1 MTSIDDLIL
10 QSTNPFDNYRSE
22 NFWRTQVGT
31 EPVVESIHTEVI
43 AAVTETLNKVA
54 QDRHTR
60 TLLLQGDPGSGK
72 TYLLGRLKKTLNDK
86 AFFAYINP
94 FPQSSRIWWHILR
107 YTVDSLVQVPAGQK
121 DSQLMQWLKSLSVFT
136 KRTLTQR
143 LIQDNFWEGLTSD
156 RQKFIKHL
164 KKTYKNSAIYNPD
177 SFFGVLHDL
186 INPKKHDLAC
196 EWLRGEDLSDESLKE
211 LGVKSSIDTEEAAC
225 ETLANFGRIA
235 TETQPIV
242 LCFDQIE
249 SIARLP
255 NNSPDLQTLFSVA
268 TKIHGES
275 KNFLL
280 IISINIDTWQNNK
293 NHIDQ
298 SHKDRIDL
306 ETYLKPISLIEAE
319 SILATRLYSLHRQ
332 ANPQPKSNT
341 YPVDR
346 QSLLEQ
352 FPRGRTNPREILIF
366 GRDTILSYK
375 KWLAEGSKGVFK
387 PLKAKKPDECDRSEL
402 IASFKIKWIEELTK
416 AQQQITKLQQQSSPE
431 LIKMLQ
437 EALISLGMEN
447 VKIPLLLK
455 TTKFANYSLSY
466 KVPKKPEG
474 LGVVWTEDQNMNTF
488 FHIMEACRKSIE
500 GKLCQNLYLIRD
512 SKLGNQNTK
521 GYRLYAQLF
530 HNTYHRQIHPKIASI
545 QYLVA
550 YYELV
555 KDAKEGDLTLS
566 NGKAINLKELR
577 QIAFESKIFH
587 GCYLLQKLKIVPD
600 MGDEV
605 IEDMQVVK
613 DFLFNVVFNQ
623 QLLGKEILIGNTISY
638 FPWVNKAQINQLI
651 EQLCEEGK
659 IGILGSPKKPQEQ
672 LVCLLVAKAS

>member
-22 NFWRTQVGT
+22 NFWRSQVAT

-43 AAVTETLNKVA
+43 ATVTETLNKVA

-186 INPKKHDLAC
+186 INPKKYDLAC

-280 IISINIDTWQNNK
+280 IISINIDTRQNNK
-293 NHIDQ
+293 KHIDQ

-319 SILATRLYSLHRQ
+319 
-332 ANPQPKSNT
+332 
-341 YPVDR
+341 
-346 QSLLEQ
+346 
-352 FPRGRTNPREILIF
+352 
-366 GRDTILSYK
+366 
-375 KWLAEGSKGVFK
+375 
-387 PLKAKKPDECDRSEL
+387 
-402 IASFKIKWIEELTK
+402 
-416 AQQQITKLQQQSSPE
+416 
-431 LIKMLQ
+431 
-437 EALISLGMEN
+437 
-447 VKIPLLLK
+447 
-455 TTKFANYSLSY
+455 
-466 KVPKKPEG
+466 
-474 LGVVWTEDQNMNTF
+474 
-488 FHIMEACRKSIE
+488 
-500 GKLCQNLYLIRD
+500 
-512 SKLGNQNTK
+512 
-521 GYRLYAQLF
+521 
-530 HNTYHRQIHPKIASI
+530 
-545 QYLVA
+545 
-550 YYELV
+550 
-555 KDAKEGDLTLS
+555 
-566 NGKAINLKELR
+566 
-577 QIAFESKIFH
+577 
-587 GCYLLQKLKIVPD
+587 
-600 MGDEV
+600 
-605 IEDMQVVK
+605 
-613 DFLFNVVFNQ
+613 
-623 QLLGKEILIGNTISY
+623 
-638 FPWVNKAQINQLI
+638 
-651 EQLCEEGK
+651 
-659 IGILGSPKKPQEQ
+659 
-672 LVCLLVAKAS
+672 

>member
-1 MTSIDDLIL
+1 M
-10 QSTNPFDNYRSE
+10 
-22 NFWRTQVGT
+22 
-31 EPVVESIHTEVI
+31 
-43 AAVTETLNKVA
+43 
-54 QDRHTR
+54 
-60 TLLLQGDPGSGK
+60 
-72 TYLLGRLKKTLNDK
+72 
-86 AFFAYINP
+86 
-94 FPQSSRIWWHILR
+94 
-107 YTVDSLVQVPAGQK
+107 
-121 DSQLMQWLKSLSVFT
+121 
-136 KRTLTQR
+136 
-143 LIQDNFWEGLTSD
+143 
-156 RQKFIKHL
+156 
-164 KKTYKNSAIYNPD
+164 
-177 SFFGVLHDL
+177 
-186 INPKKHDLAC
+186 
-196 EWLRGEDLSDESLKE
+196 
-211 LGVKSSIDTEEAAC
+211 
-225 ETLANFGRIA
+225 
-235 TETQPIV
+235 
-242 LCFDQIE
+242 
-249 SIARLP
+249 
-255 NNSPDLQTLFSVA
+255 QTLFSVA

-341 YPVDR
+341 YPLDR

-366 GRDTILSYK
+366 GRDTILFYK
-375 KWLAEGSKGVFK
+375 KWLAEGSKGTFT
-387 PLKAKKPDECDRSEL
+387 PLKATKPDEGDQAEL

-431 LIKMLQ
+431 LIQMLQ
-437 EALISLGMEN
+437 EALITLGMED

-474 LGVVWTEDQNMNTF
+474 LGVVWTEDKNMTTF

-521 GYRLYAQLF
+521 GYKLYVQLF
-530 HNTYHRQIHPKIASI
+530 DNTSHRQIHPKIASI

-555 KDAKEGDLTLS
+555 KDAKEGDLALA

-577 QIAFESKIFH
+577 QVACESKIFH
-587 GCYLLQKLKIVPD
+587 GCYLLQKLKVVPD
-600 MGDEV
+600 LGDEV
-605 IEDMQVVK
+605 VEDMQVVK
-613 DFLFNVVFNQ
+613 DFLFNVVLNQ
-623 QLLGKEILIGNTISY
+623 QLLGKEVLIGNTISY
-638 FPWVNKAQINQLI
+638 FPLVNKAQINRLI

-672 LVCLLVAKAS
+672 LVCLLIAKAS

>member
-22 NFWRTQVGT
+22 NFWRSQVAT

-107 YTVDSLVQVPAGQK
+107 YTVDSLVQVPEGQK

-242 LCFDQIE
+242 LCFDQLE

-306 ETYLKPISLIEAE
+306 ETYLKPISLVEAE

-341 YPVDR
+341 YPLDR
-346 QSLLEQ
+346 QCLLEQ

-366 GRDTILSYK
+366 GRDTILLYK
-375 KWLAEGSKGVFK
+375 KWLAEGSKGTFK
-387 PLKAKKPDECDRSEL
+387 PPKATKPDEDDRSEL

-431 LIKMLQ
+431 LIQMLQ
-437 EALISLGMEN
+437 EALITLGMED

-466 KVPKKPEG
+466 KVPKKPEC
-474 LGVVWTEDQNMNTF
+474 LGVVWTEDQNMTTF
-488 FHIMEACRKSIE
+488 FHIMEACRKTIE

-521 GYRLYAQLF
+521 GYKLYGQLF
-530 HNTYHRQIHPKIASI
+530 DNISHRQIHPKIASI

-555 KDAKEGDLTLS
+555 KDTKEGDLTLA
-566 NGKAINLKELR
+566 NGKSINLKELR
-577 QIAFESKIFH
+577 QIAYESKILH
-587 GCYLLQKLKIVPD
+587 GCYLLQKLKVVPD
-600 MGDEV
+600 LGDEV
-605 IEDMQVVK
+605 VEDLQVVK
-613 DFLFNVVFNQ
+613 DFLLNVVFNQ

-638 FPWVNKAQINQLI
+638 FPLVNKAQINQLI